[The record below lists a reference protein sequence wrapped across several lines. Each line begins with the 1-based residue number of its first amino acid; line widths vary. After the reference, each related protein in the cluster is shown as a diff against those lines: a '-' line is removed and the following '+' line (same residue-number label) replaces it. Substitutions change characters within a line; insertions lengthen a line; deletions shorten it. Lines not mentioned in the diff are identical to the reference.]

1 MNDRQSMMHLTE
13 FVLTS
18 EHRLYYIFVIFTGQD
33 VDRLNVFWNVKKDY
47 SSLMNNLKSYSIWR
61 DGWRNQR
68 GEIYVAIQG
77 LLFAWLIFGPK
88 NWPLLG
94 AWPLLTGTV
103 ATLLGLAFMSLGLL
117 VVLTAALGLGR
128 ALTPLPKPNEA
139 GKLIAS
145 GIYRWVRHPIY
156 TGVLLIALGWAFYIE
171 GLVTLWSVA
180 VLAIFFDIKSRRE
193 EQWLLEKYPEYAA
206 YQQKTQRLIPL
217 IY

>member
-1 MNDRQSMMHLTE
+1 
-13 FVLTS
+13 
-18 EHRLYYIFVIFTGQD
+18 
-33 VDRLNVFWNVKKDY
+33 
-47 SSLMNNLKSYSIWR
+47 MNNHKIYSVWR
-61 DGWRNQR
+61 EGWRNQR

-88 NWPLLG
+88 NLLLLG
-94 AWPLLTGTV
+94 AWSLFTGTP
-103 ATLLGLAFMSLGLL
+103 ATLLGLAFMALGLL
-117 VVLTAALGLGR
+117 VALTAALGLGR

-139 GKLIAS
+139 GKLVAS

-156 TGVLLIALGWAFYIE
+156 TGILLMALGWAFYIE

-206 YQQKTQRLIPL
+206 YQKKTRRLIPF